1 MRRGL
6 PIAPMLMKVVV
17 PGDQE
22 RLAAR
27 MMHRTQMEQAPP
39 ARDDPNALY
48 EPVARGTDGS
58 AGRR

>member
-1 MRRGL
+1 
-6 PIAPMLMKVVV
+6 MLMKEVV

-27 MMHRTQMEQAPP
+27 MMHRTQLEQTPP

-48 EPVARGTDGS
+48 EPVSRGTDVS